1 MERPTTASSASW
13 ELIGPRQGG
22 TVSVIAVS
30 PRFAKDRTAFA
41 GTLAGL
47 YRSTDGGKTWEP
59 SGSGLNSP
67 FVDAIAI
74 SPKYEQDHTVLVGT
88 RQGGLFRS
96 ADCGD
101 SWFPVEFWSQGS
113 SVTAIALSPTFE
125 SDGLALAGTE
135 GAGVLRST
143 NRGRTWNP
151 SNFGLLDMSVL
162 ALAISPAFADD
173 QTIFVA
179 TGSGVY
185 RSPNAGRAWR
195 AVNLGDD
202 ECAVQSIALSPSFS
216 ADKTVFAGTE
226 GSGIFRS
233 TNSGTSWTA
242 LNEGL
247 TDLSVNWIVV
257 SASFASDRTVYAA
270 TSDGVHRSTDG
281 GSSWQKLTGV
291 SALTLGAAQ
300 AADRAVLF
308 AGQAQGGVAISA
320 DAGETWTT
328 SNEGLSG
335 RLIVGLWV
343 APSFAI
349 DHTMY
354 TTSLDQ
360 GIERSVDGGNM
371 WQPINEGLPTLQIP
385 ALALSP
391 RFETD
396 RTLFAACASGL
407 YRTGDGGETWSS
419 VSSELDGVDIRSI
432 AIGADRGDARAL
444 FVATSENR
452 ILRSRDDGKSWQPLK
467 QQIATNEE
475 IVTLLCGPGFAEDQV
490 LFVGTYT
497 IDPRDGSG
505 VAGVWRGDDAGD
517 SLICQTTFRTNN
529 RWVAFAVPGTFTGT
543 GMFFAGIHNAVLRP
557 MQPSVSAEGFSRRRV
572 WKAEPVAPVTGSVV
586 ALAVSSDYSR
596 DRTIFAA
603 TSHGVFKSA
612 TGGLS
617 WRPVGEGLRQ
627 KSTVAIALSPN
638 YPTDRQ
644 VFALSLGGDLW
655 RIPDV

>member
-1 MERPTTASSASW
+1 MERPATESSASW

-30 PRFAKDRTAFA
+30 PRFAKDRTVFA

-47 YRSTDGGKTWEP
+47 YRSTDGGENWEP

-74 SPKYEQDHTVLVGT
+74 SPKYEQDHMVLVGT

-96 ADCGD
+96 ADSGE

-113 SVTAIALSPTFE
+113 SVTAIALSPSFE

-162 ALAISPAFADD
+162 ALAVSPNFGED

-195 AVNLGDD
+195 IVNLAD
-202 ECAVQSIALSPSFS
+202 EEYAVQSLAMSPNFG
-216 ADKTVFAGTE
+216 ADKTIFAGTE
-226 GSGIFRS
+226 GNGIFRS
-233 TNSGTSWTA
+233 TNGGAAWTVV
-242 LNEGL
+242 NEGL

-257 SASFASDRTVYAA
+257 SAKFASDRTVYAA

-281 GSSWQKLTGV
+281 GTTWQKLTGV
-291 SALTLGAAQ
+291 SALTLAA
-300 AADRAVLF
+300 APATDPAVLF
-308 AGQAQGGVAISA
+308 AGQAQGGVAISR
-320 DAGETWTT
+320 DAGATWTT
-328 SNEGLSG
+328 ANEGLSG
-335 RLIVGLWV
+335 RLIVGLWIT
-343 APSFAI
+343 PSFAS
-349 DHTMY
+349 DQSMY

-360 GIERSVDGGNM
+360 GVERSIDGGRS
-371 WQPINEGLPTLQIP
+371 WQALNEGLPTLQIP

-396 RTLFAACASGL
+396 RTLFAACANGL
-407 YRTGDGGETWSS
+407 FWSADGAESWTI
-419 VSSELDGVDIRSI
+419 VSSELDGVDVRSI
-432 AIGADRGDARAL
+432 AAGADHDNGRTL
-444 FVATSENR
+444 FVGTSDNR
-452 ILRSRDDGKSWQPLK
+452 ILRSRDDGNSWQPLR
-467 QQIATNEE
+467 QQIAANEE
-475 IVTLLCGPGFAEDQV
+475 IVTLACSPGFVDDQV

-497 IDPRDGSG
+497 IDQRDGSG
-505 VAGVWRGDDAGD
+505 VAGVWRGDAGGD
-517 SLICQTTFRTNN
+517 SLVCQTTFRTNN
-529 RWVAFAVPGTFTGT
+529 RWVAFGIPTTFTGT
-543 GMFFAGIHNAVLRP
+543 GMFFAGVHNAVLRP

-586 ALAVSSDYSR
+586 ALAVSRDYGS

-617 WRPVGEGLRQ
+617 WKQVGEGLRQ
-627 KSTVAIALSPN
+627 KSTVAIALSPIF
-638 YPTDRQ
+638 PSDRQ

-655 RIPDV
+655 RFIDA